1 MAVVPGS
8 DTMRRTGACLCGAV
22 TFSLSGPLGGTI
34 ACHCTQC
41 RRQSGHYFAAVAAPR
56 SAVAIPETE
65 DLVWYRSS
73 DIARRGFCRR
83 CGSTLFW
90 DPFEGKVTEVA
101 LGALDA
107 PTGLTL
113 ERHVHV
119 AAKGDYYQITDGLPQ
134 DET

>member
-1 MAVVPGS
+1 MAKAPGS
-8 DTMRRTGACLCGAV
+8 GAVTRTGACLCGAV
-22 TFSLSGPLGGTI
+22 TFCLSGPLGGTL

-41 RRQSGHYFAAVAAPR
+41 RRQSGHYFAAVGAPR
-56 SAVAIPETE
+56 AAVVIVETD

-73 DIARRGFCRR
+73 EIARRGFCRR
-83 CGSTLFW
+83 CGSNLFW
-90 DPFEGKVTEVA
+90 DPFEGEVTQVS

-107 PTGLTL
+107 PTGLKL

-119 AAKGDYYQITDGLPQ
+119 ASMGDYYQIADGLPQ

>member
-8 DTMRRTGACLCGAV
+8 DTMKRTGACLCGAV

-41 RRQSGHYFAAVAAPR
+41 RRQSGHYFAAVGAPR

-65 DLVWYRSS
+65 DLVWYQSS

-90 DPFEGKVTEVA
+90 DPFEGEVTEVA

>member
-1 MAVVPGS
+1 MAKAPGS
-8 DTMRRTGACLCGAV
+8 GAVTRTGACLCGAV
-22 TFSLSGPLGGTI
+22 TFSLSGPLGGTL

-41 RRQSGHYFAAVAAPR
+41 RRQSGHYFAAVGAPR
-56 SAVAIPETE
+56 AAVVIVETD

-73 DIARRGFCRR
+73 EIARRGFCRC
-83 CGSTLFW
+83 CGSNLFW
-90 DPFEGKVTEVA
+90 DPFEGEVTQVS

-107 PTGLTL
+107 PTGLKL

-119 AAKGDYYQITDGLPQ
+119 ASMGDYYQIADGLPQ

>member
-1 MAVVPGS
+1 MAKAPGS
-8 DTMRRTGACLCGAV
+8 GAVTRTGACLCGAV
-22 TFSLSGPLGGTI
+22 TFSLSGPLEGTL

-41 RRQSGHYFAAVAAPR
+41 RRQSGHYFAAVGAPR
-56 SAVAIPETE
+56 AAVAIAETD
-65 DLVWYRSS
+65 DLVWYQSS
-73 DIARRGFCRR
+73 EIARRGFCRR

-90 DPFEGKVTEVA
+90 DPFEGEVTEVS

-107 PTGLTL
+107 PTGLKL

-119 AAKGDYYQITDGLPQ
+119 ASMGDYYQIADGLPQ

>member
-1 MAVVPGS
+1 
-8 DTMRRTGACLCGAV
+8 V
-22 TFSLSGPLGGTI
+22 TFSLSGPLGETL

-41 RRQSGHYFAAVAAPR
+41 RRQSGHYFAAVGAPR
-56 SAVAIPETE
+56 AAVVIVETD

-73 DIARRGFCRR
+73 EIARRGFCRR
-83 CGSTLFW
+83 CGSNLFW
-90 DPFEGKVTEVA
+90 DPFEGEVTQVS

-107 PTGLTL
+107 PTGLKL

-119 AAKGDYYQITDGLPQ
+119 ASMGDYYQIADGLPQ

>member
-1 MAVVPGS
+1 MAVAPVS

-41 RRQSGHYFAAVAAPR
+41 RRQSGHYFAAVGAPR

-90 DPFEGKVTEVA
+90 DPFEGEVTEVA

-119 AAKGDYYQITDGLPQ
+119 ASKGDYYQITDGLPQ

>member
-1 MAVVPGS
+1 
-8 DTMRRTGACLCGAV
+8 V

-90 DPFEGKVTEVA
+90 DPFEGEVTEVA